1 MTERFNIIDSPIEG
15 VKILER
21 QPRSDARG
29 YFERTF
35 CANELREV
43 WNAEAIVQI
52 NRTSTAKR
60 GTVRGLHFQYPPHE
74 EVKIVSCLRGAIF
87 DVAVDVRAGSPTF
100 LQWHAE
106 VLSADNH
113 RSLVVPRGCAH
124 GFQTLTDDCELLY
137 FHSAAFNPGSEGGIH
152 ALDPLVGIR
161 WPEPI
166 SELSPRDSKHAAL
179 SKEFRGV

>member
-21 QPRSDARG
+21 KPRSDARG

-43 WNAEAIVQI
+43 WNAQAIVQV
-52 NRTSTAKR
+52 NRSTTAKR

-74 EVKIVSCLRGAIF
+74 EVKIVSCLRGAVF

-106 VLSADNH
+106 VL
-113 RSLVVPRGCAH
+113 
-124 GFQTLTDDCELLY
+124 
-137 FHSAAFNPGSEGGIH
+137 
-152 ALDPLVGIR
+152 
-161 WPEPI
+161 
-166 SELSPRDSKHAAL
+166 
-179 SKEFRGV
+179 